1 MEGKW
6 TSTKNS
12 MVYIAAHAFP
22 DEDYQYKDN
31 RDYNCNDL
39 QCSHH
44 KKQQILLFMRST
56 ASRWSR
62 NRQRCPWTKFSDI
75 ELCSSL
81 HIMSMF
87 MPKHYIF
94 YTFCLS
100 INRLQESWFF
110 HNANSTQNYTQCNLG
125 NINLT
130 GLNEWMYVR
139 VQHNFSS
146 TYLFYTTTLHVVTLV
161 LLPAPH
167 VDGTQRESDMQ
178 NSGIQIINIFD
189 CIEHIYN
196 ICPTENRKRNIIKVD
211 AFSYLPTSH
220 RIWNTD

>member
-44 KKQQILLFMRST
+44 KKQHILLFMRST

-62 NRQRCPWTKFSDI
+62 NRQRCPRTNFSDI

-87 MPKHYIF
+87 MPTLHFLHFFPVNKQAAGILIFPQCKLYTKLHAVQFGKNQSHRAQWMDVRTSPTQLLIYIF
-94 YTFCLS
+94 ILY
-100 INRLQESWFF
+100 
-110 HNANSTQNYTQCNLG
+110 NYTACCHSCAF
-125 NINLT
+125 T
-130 GLNEWMYVR
+130 
-139 VQHNFSS
+139 SS
-146 TYLFYTTTLHVVTLV
+146 SCWRHSKEKV
-161 LLPAPH
+161 
-167 VDGTQRESDMQ
+167 
-178 NSGIQIINIFD
+178 
-189 CIEHIYN
+189 
-196 ICPTENRKRNIIKVD
+196 ICKIRGYK
-211 AFSYLPTSH
+211 
-220 RIWNTD
+220 

>member
-44 KKQQILLFMRST
+44 KKQHILLLMRST

-62 NRQRCPWTKFSDI
+62 NRQRCPRTNFSDI

-87 MPKHYIF
+87 MPTLHFLHFFPVNKQATGILIF
-94 YTFCLS
+94 PQCKLYTKLHAVQFGKKK
-100 INRLQESWFF
+100 I
-110 HNANSTQNYTQCNLG
+110 
-125 NINLT
+125 LT

-146 TYLFYTTTLHVVTLV
+146 TYLFYTITLHVVTL
-161 LLPAPH
+161 
-167 VDGTQRESDMQ
+167 
-178 NSGIQIINIFD
+178 
-189 CIEHIYN
+189 
-196 ICPTENRKRNIIKVD
+196 
-211 AFSYLPTSH
+211 TSSSCK
-220 RIWNTD
+220 IPGYK